1 MLPRGLSASMEDGQ
15 GGACDEGGQLG
26 DARCEGEKVSVCV
39 RERVIHVGGRETVRL
54 SGEDGEREREGR
66 DTCESGRCEQN
77 NWVQLEDVGLLVEG
91 EGRAF

>member
-1 MLPRGLSASMEDGQ
+1 MKNNI
-15 GGACDEGGQLG
+15 C
-26 DARCEGEKVSVCV
+26 VCV
-39 RERVIHVGGRETVRL
+39 RERERERERERVRL

-77 NWVQLEDVGLLVEG
+77 NWVQVEDVGLLVEG